1 MSFTPILYP
10 QDPPNELNEF
20 ELSKT
25 PTMIYSPVIHP
36 EDSFGIPSPL
46 NLSERNNFSLS
57 DKNGNDYPLSDD
69 EISKPKKFNFKYV
82 ESVHYRKLSNE
93 NLKSNFNKKKEEKFF
108 HNGKKYSKDNSD
120 DDEFVLEANELD
132 SDNEEE
138 KICPQNDAD
147 NEEDDEENLGIL
159 RILKNQKGK
168 I

>member
-159 RILKNQKGK
+159 RILKHQKEK

>member
-1 MSFTPILYP
+1 MSFIPILYP

-93 NLKSNFNKKKEEKFF
+93 NLKSNLNKKKEEKFF

-159 RILKNQKGK
+159 RILRNQKGK

>member
-93 NLKSNFNKKKEEKFF
+93 NLKSNLNKKKEEKFF

>member
-159 RILKNQKGK
+159 RILRNQKGK

>member
-82 ESVHYRKLSNE
+82 ESVHYKKLSNE

-159 RILKNQKGK
+159 RILRNQKGK

>member
-10 QDPPNELNEF
+10 QDLPNELNEF

-57 DKNGNDYPLSDD
+57 DKNENDYPLSDD

-93 NLKSNFNKKKEEKFF
+93 NLKSNLNKKKEEKFF

-159 RILKNQKGK
+159 RILRNQKGK

>member
-46 NLSERNNFSLS
+46 NLSERNTFSLT
-57 DKNGNDYPLSDD
+57 DKNGIDYPLSDD
-69 EISKPKKFNFKYV
+69 ETSKPIKLNFKYV
-82 ESVHYRKLSNE
+82 ESIHRKLSNE
-93 NLKSNFNKKKEEKFF
+93 NLKSNNNKEKEEKFF
-108 HNGKKYSKDNSD
+108 HNGKKYDKDYSD

-147 NEEDDEENLGIL
+147 NEDDDEENLGIL
-159 RILKNQKGK
+159 RILKHQKEK

>member
-46 NLSERNNFSLS
+46 NLSSRKFSIM
-57 DKNGNDYPLSDD
+57 KIEHPLSDD

>member
-82 ESVHYRKLSNE
+82 E
-93 NLKSNFNKKKEEKFF
+93 
-108 HNGKKYSKDNSD
+108 
-120 DDEFVLEANELD
+120 
-132 SDNEEE
+132 
-138 KICPQNDAD
+138 
-147 NEEDDEENLGIL
+147 
-159 RILKNQKGK
+159 
-168 I
+168 

>member
-147 NEEDDEENLGIL
+147 NVEDDEENLGIL
-159 RILKNQKGK
+159 RILKHQKEK

>member
-1 MSFTPILYP
+1 MSLTPILYP
-10 QDPPNELNEF
+10 QEPPNEINEF

-25 PTMIYSPVIHP
+25 PSMVYSPVIHP

-46 NLSERNNFSLS
+46 NLSERNTFSLT
-57 DKNGNDYPLSDD
+57 DKNGIDYPLSDD
-69 EISKPKKFNFKYV
+69 ETSKPIKLNFKYI
-82 ESVHYRKLSNE
+82 ESIPRKLSNE
-93 NLKSNFNKKKEEKFF
+93 NLKSNNNKEKEEKFF
-108 HNGKKYSKDNSD
+108 HNGKKYDKDYSD

-147 NEEDDEENLGIL
+147 NEDDDEENLGIL
-159 RILKNQKGK
+159 RILKHQKEK